1 MSKRVSM
8 QDIAD
13 RLQIS
18 KNAVSLALNGKPGVS
33 EETRELVIGLAR
45 KLHYGKMAEPAGK
58 STESKNILVFIPEYI
73 RSDSYFYNE
82 IYWSVDY
89 RASQRGYTA
98 VMGTIT
104 DEMQENNEM
113 PTVYGGLDFC
123 GFLLVGVFRTEYVQF
138 LMQQETP
145 MLSLDHI
152 YYGLDLK
159 CVVTANIE
167 GAYYITQKVIAHN
180 HTEIGF
186 IGSYNMTSSIFER
199 WCGFQKALMEAGLPV
214 KQEYVIGD
222 SSPLSTLLSDPQEL
236 AVSLS
241 HMEKLPTA
249 FVCGG
254 DRIAIAAI
262 EALKQ
267 LGYKVPQDIS
277 VVGFDDIE
285 IGKFSEPK
293 LTTMHV
299 RRKSLG
305 RMAVDLLIQ
314 EKENH
319 RVAGI
324 SSLIPTFVSRDSLI
338 WYVGSGKNPEG
349 REEEPSPEE

>member
-33 EETRELVIGLAR
+33 EETRELVVGLAK
-45 KLHYGKMAEPAGK
+45 KLHYGKLSYKAG
-58 STESKNILVFIPEYI
+58 SNTESKNILVFIPEYI

-82 IYWSVDY
+82 IYWSIDY

-98 VMGTIT
+98 IMGTIT
-104 DEMQENNEM
+104 EEMQKNKEM
-113 PTVYGGLDFC
+113 PAVYGGLDFC
-123 GFLLVGVFRTEYVQF
+123 GFLLVGVFQTEYVQF
-138 LMQQETP
+138 LMEQKT
-145 MLSLDHI
+145 SIFSVDHI

-167 GAYYITQKVIAHN
+167 GAYYITRKVIAHN
-180 HTEIGF
+180 HTKIGF
-186 IGSYNMTSSIFER
+186 IGSYNVTSSIFER
-199 WCGFQKALMEAGLPV
+199 WCGFQKAMMEAGIPV
-214 KQEYVIGD
+214 NQDYVIGD
-222 SSPLSTLLSDPQEL
+222 SSPLQTLLSDPEEL
-236 AVSLS
+236 YQILS
-241 HMEKLPTA
+241 NMKNLPTA

-254 DRIAIAAI
+254 DRIAIAAM

-267 LGYKVPQDIS
+267 LGYKIPQDIS

-285 IGKFSEPK
+285 LGQFSEPK

-299 RRKSLG
+299 RRKTLG
-305 RMAVDLLIQ
+305 KMAVDLLIQ

-324 SSLIPTFVSRDSLI
+324 SSLIPKFVGRDSLI
-338 WYVGSGKNPEG
+338 WYVGSGKSK
-349 REEEPSPEE
+349 EESEAQG